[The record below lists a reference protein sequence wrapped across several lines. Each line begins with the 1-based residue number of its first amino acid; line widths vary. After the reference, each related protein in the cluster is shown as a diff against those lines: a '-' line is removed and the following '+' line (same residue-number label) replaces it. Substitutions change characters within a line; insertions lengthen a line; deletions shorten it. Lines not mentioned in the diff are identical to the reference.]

1 MPRYVIQLAYDGT
14 QYAGWQK
21 QPDARSVQGEVERAL
36 QTLTQEEILLYGSG
50 RTDTGV
56 HAEEQ
61 FAHFDA
67 HIPVEAI
74 WLVGRLRRMLPED
87 ILVRRIVEVPEHFHA
102 RFDAQW
108 RQYRYQLLRAPD
120 PFQRLYA
127 WHPGSD
133 LDWNAMDGCLVM
145 LKGEHDFAGFSR
157 KSGELPH
164 FRCTIL
170 SAERV
175 ESGQD
180 IVVIRI
186 RANRFLRSM
195 MRAVVGGLVSVAQG
209 KRGADWFQKQLDE
222 GTELDNIGLAPPQ
235 GLYLEKVFYPKSH
248 LDLT

>member
-1 MPRYVIQLAYDGT
+1 MPRYVILLAYDGT
-14 QYAGWQK
+14 HYAGWQK
-21 QPDARSVQGEVERAL
+21 QPDARSVQGEIEQAL

-67 HIPVEAI
+67 HIPVETS
-74 WLVGRLRRMLPED
+74 WLTGRLRRILPED
-87 ILVRRIVEVPEHFHA
+87 IFIRHIKEVPEHFHA

-127 WHPGSD
+127 WHPGND
-133 LDWNAMDGCLVM
+133 LNWDVVDRCLEM
-145 LKGEHDFAGFSR
+145 LKGEHDFSGFSR
-157 KSGELPH
+157 KSGDLPH

-170 SAERV
+170 SADRV
-175 ESGQD
+175 DVGQN
-180 IVVIRI
+180 VVAIRI

-195 MRAVVGGLVSVAQG
+195 MRAVVGGLVSVACG
-209 KRGADWFQKQLDE
+209 KKEAGWFQKQLDK
-222 GTELDNIGLAPPQ
+222 GTELDNFGFAPPQ
-235 GLYLEKVFYPKSH
+235 GLYLEKVFYPKSL